1 MRTKDTASAK
11 LPIRRGLGESEA
23 AIYLSLSAS
32 FFRDLVKRGIM
43 PPPRLIGK
51 RRVWDVDELD
61 IAFRALP
68 HETSNLAPDRNGFG
82 TGSWTDYE

>member
-1 MRTKDTASAK
+1 MTSKPTVSAK

-32 FFRDLVKRGIM
+32 FFRDLVNRGIM

-51 RRVWDVDELD
+51 RRVWDVEKLD
-61 IAFRALP
+61 IAFKALP
-68 HETSNLAPDRNGFG
+68 HETSDLAPDRNGFG

>member
-1 MRTKDTASAK
+1 MRTKATASTK

-32 FFRDLVKRGIM
+32 FFRDLVKRGVM

-51 RRVWDVDELD
+51 RRVWDVEELD
-61 IAFRALP
+61 IAFKALP
-68 HETSNLAPDRNGFG
+68 HETSGLAANQADLGAN
-82 TGSWTDYE
+82 SWTDFE

>member
-1 MRTKDTASAK
+1 MRSKSTVSSK
-11 LPIRRGLGESEA
+11 LPVRRGLGESEA

-32 FFRDLVKRGIM
+32 FFRNLVKRGVM

-51 RRVWDVDELD
+51 RRVWDVEELD

-68 HETSNLAPDRNGFG
+68 HETSGLAPDQSGFG
-82 TGSWTDYE
+82 NGSWTDYE

>member
-1 MRTKDTASAK
+1 MRTKATASTK

-32 FFRDLVKRGIM
+32 FFRDLVKRGVM

-68 HETSNLAPDRNGFG
+68 HETSDLAPDHNGFG
-82 TGSWTDYE
+82 AGSWTDFE